1 MNLMPSEARE
11 YQEKIKSLIQER
23 DAAYAAALRF
33 VTGVINTHP
42 DLDEDLKSSL
52 INKVWSR

>member
-1 MNLMPSEARE
+1 MMNSEHRE
-11 YQEKIKSLIQER
+11 YQEKIKALKAER

-42 DLDEDLKSSL
+42 DLDEDMKTDI
-52 INKVWSR
+52 INRIWSR

>member
-1 MNLMPSEARE
+1 MLNSEIRE
-11 YQEKIKSLIQER
+11 WQEKVKTLKAER

-33 VTGVINTHP
+33 VTGIINTHP
-42 DLDEDLKSSL
+42 DLDEELKTNL